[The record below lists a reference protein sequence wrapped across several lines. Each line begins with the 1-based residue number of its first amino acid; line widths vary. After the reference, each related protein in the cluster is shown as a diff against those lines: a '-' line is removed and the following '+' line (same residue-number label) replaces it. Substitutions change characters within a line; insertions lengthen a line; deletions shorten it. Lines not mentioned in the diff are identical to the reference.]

1 MASNYVQPGKTITL
15 TAPYDRTPGTGALVG
30 KLFGV
35 SLGSVLSGA
44 SGEFAIEGVWTLA
57 KTSAQAWTAGQRLYW
72 DNTNKRVD
80 SDPTVGL
87 FIGVASA
94 VAANPSATG
103 NVRLNGGT
111 AVLDGPLDPIT
122 VMATDGAIAI
132 APGTVVLTKGSAA
145 AMTLAAPTAAQA
157 GTTITIVA
165 GSDFAHVVTATGLID
180 DGVTG
185 GSKNK
190 WTSAAFAGS
199 SITLKAYNLKWIVV
213 SKNLGTTSA

>member
-1 MASNYVQPGKTITL
+1 MATNYTQSGKIVTL
-15 TAPYDRTPGTGALVG
+15 LAPYDRTPGTGALVG
-30 KLFGV
+30 KIFAV
-35 SLGSVLSGA
+35 SLGTVLSGA
-44 SGEFAIEGVWTLA
+44 AGEFALEGIWTLA
-57 KTSAQAWTAGQRLYW
+57 KTSAQAWTVGQRLYW

-80 SDPTVGL
+80 SDATLGV
-87 FIGVASA
+87 FIGVAAA
-94 VAANPSATG
+94 VAANPSSTG
-103 NVRLNGGT
+103 SVRLNGNVS
-111 AVLDGPLDPIT
+111 VLDSMLGPIT
-122 VMATDGAIAI
+122 VMAADGAIAI

-157 GTTITIVA
+157 GTVITIVA

-190 WTSAAFAGS
+190 WTSAAFIGS
-199 SITLKAYNLKWIVV
+199 AITLLAYNLKWVVV